1 MGTKKI
7 RVYDLAKELKVSN
20 AEMIDLLKTKGID
33 VKSHMSGVEESLVE
47 GLRGKETEAKPA
59 PEAKKPA
66 KKEAA
71 KAKPAKEKSAP
82 VAKKEVAKAKPTKA
96 KTAPVETPVAVEE
109 ITLKSPVVV
118 KDLAEALGIKANAL
132 IVDLMGF
139 KVMATVNQTLEHDIV
154 EKVADKYSKIV
165 TFEKRDKSHVVKKD
179 NSIAPED
186 VKHKGNAKDNK
197 SRPPVVAFMGHVDHG
212 KTSLQDALRKTS
224 VTEGEAGG
232 ITQHIGSSVLNHDGY
247 EITMLDTPGHA
258 AFSAMRA
265 RGANVTDIAILV
277 VAAND
282 GVMPQTIEAIR
293 HARAAEVPIIV
304 AMNKM
309 DLEEA
314 NPDNVLMQLQQQNLM
329 TEDWGGDIGCIRV
342 SAMTGDGLDEL
353 LDRIV
358 LEAEMLELSANPK
371 LPGKAVVV
379 EAKMEVGIGVQANI
393 LVEDGTIKV
402 GDTVICGSAYGR
414 VKALF
419 GTTGDRKK
427 SVGPSMPAQLV
438 GLNELPEVGTALVVC
453 KNERQAKKIAQ
464 ERATEARENRL
475 AGRRPG
481 SSLED
486 LFNRVEESRKAVLSV
501 IVKADVKGSLEA
513 IEQALNDFPS
523 DRVRL
528 NVIDSSIGAITEND
542 VVLAESANAFIMG
555 FHVRVN
561 PGVNKA
567 AERSGIDIRLYSVI
581 YELLEDVH
589 DALEGKLEPERRE
602 EILGEAV
609 IAEVF
614 VVGNKGQKV
623 CGSRVNEGYVAVG
636 CKARVYRKK
645 ELIYNGSVSSLRR
658 FKDDVKEVKAGF
670 ECGILLDNFKDF
682 EEQDIISLYKIT
694 EKKAKL

>member
-1 MGTKKI
+1 MGEKKI
-7 RVYDLAKELKVSN
+7 RVYDLAKEFKLTN
-20 AEMIDLLKTKGID
+20 AEMIEKLAKSGIE

-47 GLRGKETEAKPA
+47 IFRAEVKGEET
-59 PEAKKPA
+59 
-66 KKEAA
+66 
-71 KAKPAKEKSAP
+71 KS
-82 VAKKEVAKAKPTKA
+82 EPTA
-96 KTAPVETPVAVEE
+96 SEEVEE
-109 ITLKSPVVV
+109 VVEESLEEISVKSPVVV
-118 KDLAEALGIKANAL
+118 KDFAEALGIKANAL
-132 IVDLMGF
+132 IVELMGF
-139 KVMATVNQTLEHDIV
+139 KVMASVTQTLDHDIV
-154 EKVADKYSKIV
+154 EKVAAKHNKV
-165 TFEKRDKSHVVKKD
+165 VNFEKRDKSHIVKKGD
-179 NSIAPED
+179 QVAPEE
-186 VKHKGNAKDNK
+186 VQHKGNKKDQMT
-197 SRPPVVAFMGHVDHG
+197 RPPVVAFMGHVDHG

-224 VTEGEAGG
+224 VTSGEAGG
-232 ITQHIGSSVLNHDGY
+232 ITQHIGSSVLHHEGST
-247 EITMLDTPGHA
+247 ITMLDTPGHA

-293 HARAAEVPIIV
+293 HARAANIPIIV

-314 NPDNVLMQLQQQNLM
+314 NPDNVLVQLQQQNLM
-329 TEDWGGDIGCIRV
+329 TEDWGGDIGCVRV
-342 SAMTGDGLDEL
+342 SAITGEGLDEL

-358 LEAEMLELSANPK
+358 LEAEMMELSANPK

-379 EAKMEVGIGVQANI
+379 EAQMEVGVGVQANI
-393 LVEDGTIKV
+393 LVQDGTIKV

-414 VKALF
+414 VKALIDS
-419 GTTGDRKK
+419 TGARAK
-427 SVGPSMPAQLV
+427 SIGPSMPAQLI
-438 GLNELPEVGTALVVC
+438 GLNELPEVGTTLVVC

-464 ERATEARENRL
+464 ERAHEARQSRL
-475 AGRRPG
+475 TSRRPG

-486 LFNRVEESRKAVLSV
+486 LFSRVEESRKAELSV

-528 NVIDSSIGAITEND
+528 NIVDASIGAITEND
-542 VVLAESANAFIMG
+542 IVLAESSNAFVMG

-567 AERSGIDIRLYSVI
+567 AERAGIDIRLYSVI
-581 YELLEDVH
+581 YELLQDVH

-602 EILGEAV
+602 EILGEAE

-682 EEQDIISLYKIT
+682 EEGDIISLYQII
-694 EKKAKL
+694 EKKATL

>member
-20 AEMIDLLKTKGID
+20 AEMIDLLKTKGIE
-33 VKSHMSGVEESLVE
+33 VKSHMSGVEETLIAD
-47 GLRGKETEAKPA
+47 LRGKVATEDEAKT
-59 PEAKKPA
+59 
-66 KKEAA
+66 
-71 KAKPAKEKSAP
+71 KSAP
-82 VAKKEVAKAKPTKA
+82 VAKKETKAKPAPAVKKEAKAEPVAKKEPKA
-96 KTAPVETPVAVEE
+96 KEAPVKAEE
-109 ITLKSPVVV
+109 ISLKSPVVV

-132 IVDLMGF
+132 IVELMGF

-154 EKVADKYSKIV
+154 EKVAVKYNKTV
-165 TFEKRDKSHVVKKD
+165 TFEKRDKSHVVRKD

-186 VKHKGNAKDNK
+186 IKHKGNAKDK
-197 SRPPVVAFMGHVDHG
+197 KTRPPVVAFMGHVDHG

-265 RGANVTDIAILV
+265 RGANITDIAILV

-314 NPDNVLMQLQQQNLM
+314 NPDNVLVQLQQQNLM

-358 LEAEMLELSANPK
+358 LEAEMMELSANPK

-379 EAKMEVGIGVQANI
+379 EAKMEVGVGVQANI

-402 GDTVICGSAYGR
+402 GDTVICGSSYGR

-419 GTTGDRKK
+419 GVSGDRQK

-438 GLNELPEVGTALVVC
+438 GLNEIPEVGTALVVC

-464 ERATEARENRL
+464 ERGAEARENRL

-486 LFNRVEESRKAVLSV
+486 LFNRVEESRKAELSI

-623 CGSRVNEGYVAVG
+623 CGSRVNEGYVSVG

-682 EEQDIISLYKIT
+682 EEQDIISLYKII